1 MSSKCAA
8 QHGYAYKVARY
19 SFGNRSSIIHKIA
32 FVWISTLESLV
43 FTCTA
48 TQWAHPV
55 HEIHHRSGGGGEGG
69 KGAMASPR
77 KSVVQSA
84 CHYDVKSRVG
94 DFQNGEQSV
103 HRRDGYK
110 FRIVTAILFWF
121 LGPGD
126 FKIPIVIEKQTLVLF
141 WNETSS
147 GVMNFKI
154 SFYRLAYFTGNQT
167 DRSHFLGPVHSKM
180 KECWHSNRRF
190 IKWYIILY
198 IVCTF
203 NSSEPVE
210 PHINPFKVRLA
221 GSVERRR

>member
-1 MSSKCAA
+1 MK
-8 QHGYAYKVARY
+8 
-19 SFGNRSSIIHKIA
+19 FIID
-32 FVWISTLESLV
+32 
-43 FTCTA
+43 
-48 TQWAHPV
+48 
-55 HEIHHRSGGGGEGG
+55 RGGGGGRGG
-69 KGAMASPR
+69 RGRWRLQGNRLFSPPATMTSSLASVTFKMAN
-77 KSVVQSA
+77 KVFIEET
-84 CHYDVKSRVG
+84 DTNFELSR
-94 DFQNGEQSV
+94 Q
-103 HRRDGYK
+103 
-110 FRIVTAILFWF
+110 FWF

-126 FKIPIVIEKQTLVLF
+126 FKIPIVIEKQTLALF